1 MEPYKH
7 TPRRDFLKRSG
18 LVAAGFTFLPHSV
31 LAAIQNSPECDEV
44 SIKKLAAYQI
54 LLPDQPSPV
63 EQLAAQK
70 LQRYLNELSGKD
82 LVLRKEQDYRN
93 GPGFFIGQT
102 RYARTREVN
111 FKQLGA
117 DGFAYYPIEAN
128 LIIAGGTGRG
138 VLYGVYG
145 LLEISGFRM
154 YTSTAIHIPDAGSI
168 SIPKNALVVVPAV
181 QYRTTSY
188 ADTRD
193 PEYTDW
199 HRLSS
204 RDDWGLFVHTFNELV
219 PPDQYGKPHPEY
231 YSLINGNRQPG
242 TQLCLS
248 NREVL
253 AVLIANLKAKM
264 TSKPGATYW
273 SVSQNDNDQ
282 YCRCGPC
289 TQLNAKYGEVPS
301 GSILY
306 FVNQVAQAFPGK
318 IISTLAYWYSRTPP
332 QNIHAESNVNIML
345 CNIESKRQ
353 GPVFKTDPKFSSDL
367 MAWGKL
373 SGNILIWDYN
383 IQFSNLL
390 SPFPN
395 LHTLKPNINFY
406 TDQNV
411 NALFMQANGQTG
423 GEMSGLRAYL
433 ICELMWNPD
442 EDDSALMEDY
452 LTGYYGEAGPYI
464 RQYIDKMRESLI
476 SSGFQLNI
484 FGSPEDAKD
493 AYLSVDMMKVYNALF
508 DQAEKAVANNPQ
520 LLMRAKVA
528 RMPIMY
534 ATIEIGQNEVDTSRS
549 MFAHT
554 ADGKV
559 IAKPEMISL
568 VHQLVGLCKQD
579 GVSRLR
585 ERSTAPDD
593 YQASYDR
600 VFSKVA
606 EMRGAKSFGKRITP
620 VTLPEGGAA
629 TSQRLT
635 DGMFG
640 SWESWSAP
648 DINWVPY
655 KGVHMDFILDLE
667 EIMDVQSINM
677 DFLNAQAQPDWNLL
691 VLPEYVSYATSA
703 DGNIFSD
710 EVVVRNPNNPNPKE
724 NPDISMVPVQSFRA
738 DLGTNVKAR
747 YIRVHGENILHMP
760 AWHIRAGYPAWIY
773 SDQIMV
779 E

>member
-219 PPDQYGKPHPEY
+219 PPDQYGKLHPEY

-306 FVNQVAQAFPGK
+306 FVNQVAQAFPEKLFPRWPIGIRERRRK
-318 IISTLAYWYSRTPP
+318 IYTPSPMSTS
-332 QNIHAESNVNIML
+332 
-345 CNIESKRQ
+345 C
-353 GPVFKTDPKFSSDL
+353 
-367 MAWGKL
+367 
-373 SGNILIWDYN
+373 
-383 IQFSNLL
+383 
-390 SPFPN
+390 
-395 LHTLKPNINFY
+395 
-406 TDQNV
+406 
-411 NALFMQANGQTG
+411 
-423 GEMSGLRAYL
+423 
-433 ICELMWNPD
+433 
-442 EDDSALMEDY
+442 
-452 LTGYYGEAGPYI
+452 
-464 RQYIDKMRESLI
+464 
-476 SSGFQLNI
+476 
-484 FGSPEDAKD
+484 
-493 AYLSVDMMKVYNALF
+493 
-508 DQAEKAVANNPQ
+508 
-520 LLMRAKVA
+520 
-528 RMPIMY
+528 Y
-534 ATIEIGQNEVDTSRS
+534 AT
-549 MFAHT
+549 
-554 ADGKV
+554 
-559 IAKPEMISL
+559 
-568 VHQLVGLCKQD
+568 
-579 GVSRLR
+579 
-585 ERSTAPDD
+585 
-593 YQASYDR
+593 
-600 VFSKVA
+600 
-606 EMRGAKSFGKRITP
+606 
-620 VTLPEGGAA
+620 
-629 TSQRLT
+629 
-635 DGMFG
+635 
-640 SWESWSAP
+640 
-648 DINWVPY
+648 
-655 KGVHMDFILDLE
+655 
-667 EIMDVQSINM
+667 
-677 DFLNAQAQPDWNLL
+677 
-691 VLPEYVSYATSA
+691 
-703 DGNIFSD
+703 
-710 EVVVRNPNNPNPKE
+710 
-724 NPDISMVPVQSFRA
+724 
-738 DLGTNVKAR
+738 
-747 YIRVHGENILHMP
+747 
-760 AWHIRAGYPAWIY
+760 
-773 SDQIMV
+773 
-779 E
+779 